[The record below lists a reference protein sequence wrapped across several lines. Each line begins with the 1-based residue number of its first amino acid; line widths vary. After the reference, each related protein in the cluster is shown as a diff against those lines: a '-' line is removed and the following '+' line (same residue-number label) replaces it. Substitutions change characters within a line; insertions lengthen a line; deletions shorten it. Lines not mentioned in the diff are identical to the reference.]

1 MSYKRFK
8 KGINLSCVDTK
19 TGTSYWY
26 ACNLCGLLNELA
38 DENEQLK
45 SERRNDTKEFSA
57 LFKPNLRLKRENDN
71 LKCKLE
77 DTEKAFD
84 KVHKSYIELCKQQGK
99 LEIEN
104 EQLKQELR
112 GRNELLRLYRS
123 ERKKLEKEIEESK
136 ITIQLYE
143 ADVSMRDNFLKS
155 KGLYDEFL
163 QCNMDGG

>member
-1 MSYKRFK
+1 MTEIDY
-8 KGINLSCVDTK
+8 
-19 TGTSYWY
+19 
-26 ACNLCGLLNELA
+26 
-38 DENEQLK
+38 
-45 SERRNDTKEFSA
+45 
-57 LFKPNLRLKRENDN
+57 

-84 KVHKSYIELCKQQGK
+84 KLYKSYIELLKQQGE

-112 GRNELLRLYRS
+112 GRNELLKMYRS
-123 ERKKLEKEIEESK
+123 ERKKLKKEIEESK

-143 ADVSMRDNFLKS
+143 TDVSMRDNFLKS

-163 QCNMDGG
+163 QCIWAVNE